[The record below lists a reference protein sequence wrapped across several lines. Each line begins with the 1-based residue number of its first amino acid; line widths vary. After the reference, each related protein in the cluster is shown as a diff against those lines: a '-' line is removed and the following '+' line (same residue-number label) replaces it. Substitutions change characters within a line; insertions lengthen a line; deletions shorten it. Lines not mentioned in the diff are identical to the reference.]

1 MRASLPARLS
11 RALVSCYPPRWQKR
25 YREEMLD
32 VLDQHR
38 ASARTVLSLAGGAVT
53 AHLDPSYRLERPMIH
68 IKSKAARAA
77 LVAAAACT
85 ALIVGVYSLF
95 TYTNVQLLIGA
106 LVWHPG
112 YADGGSVLVFTPDQ
126 RLLATLVGSEP
137 DTAVV
142 TLSSVG
148 RTGLR
153 QLSSFEG
160 GITVAISPDG
170 RLVGTSAYGGIA
182 VLWNVAQPSH
192 PARVAVLKAGSSNAL
207 WGEAFSPDSK
217 LLAIAYGGSAALWDV
232 ARPDQPQL
240 LDVLDASVGPV
251 MPRDIAFSPDG
262 RFLVLASGNGQA
274 TIWNVT
280 RPARAAPVATITGQG
295 GYFQALAFAP
305 HGDLLAG
312 VTTPGTVQVY
322 RLDDQGHPTLT
333 ASRPRLAAR
342 AMYPG
347 GVRAPAGLA
356 SSCPGC
362 TVPSYALGFAPGGRA
377 LTVVLDYIFPD
388 NSSRDTAFTW
398 PVTASGSLAGGTSA
412 TRDTWDGQPAVAPDG
427 RTIVDGS
434 AFGRTTVGLWEL
446 PATARQP

>member
-1 MRASLPARLS
+1 MRPRLAARLS
-11 RALVSCYPPRWQKR
+11 RAAVGCYPPRWKRR

-38 ASARTVLSLAGGAVT
+38 ASSRTVLSLAGGAVT
-53 AHLDPSYRLERPMIH
+53 AHLDPSYRLEIH
-68 IKSKAARAA
+68 VKSKAARAA
-77 LVAAAACT
+77 LIAAAACT

-95 TYTNVQLLIGA
+95 TYTNVQLLIGD

-112 YADGGSVLVFTPDQ
+112 YADGDSVLVFTPDQ
-126 RLLATLVGSEP
+126 RLLAILAGSEP

-142 TLSSVG
+142 TLSSAG

-160 GITVAISPDG
+160 GVTVAISPDG

-182 VLWNVAQPSH
+182 VLWNVAQPRH
-192 PARVAVLKAGSSNAL
+192 PDRVAVLKAGSSNAL

-217 LLAIAYGGSAALWDV
+217 LLAIAYGDSAALWDV
-232 ARPDQPQL
+232 ARPTRPQL
-240 LDVLDASVGPV
+240 LDVLHASVGPV

-280 RPARAAPVATITGQG
+280 RPARATPIATITGQG

-333 ASRPRLAAR
+333 ASRPGLAAR
-342 AMYPG
+342 ALYPG
-347 GVRAPAGLA
+347 GVPAPAGLA

-362 TVPSYALGFAPGGRA
+362 MVPSYALGFAPGGRA

-398 PVTASGSLAGGTSA
+398 TVTASAGLAGETSA
-412 TRDTWDGQPAVAPDG
+412 ARDTWDGQPALAPDG

-446 PATARQP
+446 PASGQP